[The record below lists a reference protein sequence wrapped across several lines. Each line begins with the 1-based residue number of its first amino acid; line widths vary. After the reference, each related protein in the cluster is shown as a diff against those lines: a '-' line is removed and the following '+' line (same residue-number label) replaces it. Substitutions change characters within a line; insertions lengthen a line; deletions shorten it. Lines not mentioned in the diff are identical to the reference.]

1 MSRLTIKIH
10 EKQSAYSLW
19 KERKDSILSNLKK
32 AYDFFDNLEM
42 ADKNDWG
49 EAGDLGMFTDSVDSL
64 MEVLKESG
72 YMK

>member
-1 MSRLTIKIH
+1 MSKMKIQVH
-10 EKQSAYSLW
+10 EKQSAYYLW
-19 KERKDSILSNLKK
+19 KARKDSILSNLKK

>member
-1 MSRLTIKIH
+1 MKIKLH

-19 KERKDSILSNLKK
+19 KTRKDSILSNLKK

-49 EAGDLGMFTDSVDSL
+49 EAGDLGMFTNSVDSL
-64 MEVLKESG
+64 MATLKESG

>member
-1 MSRLTIKIH
+1 MSMKIKLH
-10 EKQSAYSLW
+10 EKQSAYYLW
-19 KERKDSILSNLKK
+19 KSRKDYILSNLKK

-49 EAGDLGMFTDSVDSL
+49 EAGDLGMFTDKVDSL
-64 MEVLKESG
+64 METLKETG

>member
-1 MSRLTIKIH
+1 MKIKLH

-19 KERKDSILSNLKK
+19 KARKDSILSNLKK
-32 AYDFFDNLEM
+32 AYDFFNNLEM